1 MWKRKNS
8 NDFLIMATDF
18 VKKCVKKTK
27 RATSIVRS
35 GFHSTW
41 KLKLT
46 AAGDLR
52 NLVDCP
58 GRDLELDVEYFEK
71 LMGQRKDGTTRLVV
85 DLYRDQRGYIDVT
98 KVSL

>member
-1 MWKRKNS
+1 M
-8 NDFLIMATDF
+8 
-18 VKKCVKKTK
+18 
-27 RATSIVRS
+27 
-35 GFHSTW
+35 
-41 KLKLT
+41 
-46 AAGDLR
+46 
-52 NLVDCP
+52 DCP